1 MPDKKQEKPSKAQ
14 GVTNK
19 PGVTETTKQRV
30 PKDESELHGE
40 VPGCKNWEE
49 RDNCEIFASLA
60 PGLQCPK
67 CKFWTKNIGVSD

>member
-1 MPDKKQEKPSKAQ
+1 MSDKAQ

-19 PGVTETTKQRV
+19 PSVMKTADQV
-30 PKDESELHGE
+30 LPKEESELHGA
-40 VPGCKNWEE
+40 VSGCKTWEE

-67 CKFWTKNIGVSD
+67 CKFWTKNSGVSD